1 MVPPSVDTVLRAR
14 PRRRRAVDGVGPG
27 GAGRGAAKGGIE
39 VGANAD
45 FCVFAPDEAVV
56 VDPARLHRHPV
67 TPYRGRAL
75 VGVVRGTWLRGRRV
89 DLDDEPRGQLLL
101 RP

>member
-1 MVPPSVDTVLRAR
+1 VPGLDDAVRRMASGPAALAGV
-14 PRRRRAVDGVGPG
+14 PRK
-27 GAGRGAAKGGIE
+27 GRIE
-39 VGANAD
+39 VGADAD

-56 VDPARLHRHPV
+56 VDPARLQHRHPV

-75 VGVVRGTWLRGRRV
+75 VGVVRGTCLRGRRV